1 VPLKRVR
8 GIAER
13 SYGCALVANSAP
25 IGGITMSAKL
35 VFVPLFALLAA
46 CDHLGGGSSAIEP
59 VAMDE
64 GAPMLDG
71 DASTEASVESSEPEA
86 EALADVDTTTPEAK
100 RRKAQAAASSKTPGG
115 DPALDDLINGT
126 GEAARQDE
134 INGAGWD
141 GGSLEGAESE
151 PATAAEGL

>member
-1 VPLKRVR
+1 
-8 GIAER
+8 
-13 SYGCALVANSAP
+13 
-25 IGGITMSAKL
+25 MSAKL

-46 CDHLGGGSSAIEP
+46 CDHLGGGSSTVEP

-64 GAPMLDG
+64 GTPTLDG
-71 DASTEASVESSEPEA
+71 DASADAPADMSAEASAEPSEPAA
-86 EALADVDTTTPEAK
+86 EATADLDPTTPEAK
-100 RRKAQAAASSKTPGG
+100 RRKVQAAAPSTTPSG

-126 GEAARQDE
+126 GDAARQDE

-141 GGSLEGAESE
+141 GGLEGAESE